1 RTATCI
7 RSEESGRATRL
18 CERSSKTLCSREHE
32 VRSRTRARVGVSG
45 GRRGT
50 SSAEPHGTPSI
61 TLGRSRTEAV
71 VSGVAAAGPLRM
83 LWRGVTKRCPR
94 CGSGHLFSRWFDL
107 APDCPRCGY
116 RFEREEG
123 FFLGAYVINLAISEL
138 AVVAVVVAL
147 IVKEAHGGQVD

>member
-1 RTATCI
+1 
-7 RSEESGRATRL
+7 
-18 CERSSKTLCSREHE
+18 
-32 VRSRTRARVGVSG
+32 
-45 GRRGT
+45 
-50 SSAEPHGTPSI
+50 
-61 TLGRSRTEAV
+61 V

-83 LWRGVTKRCPR
+83 LWRGITKRCPR
-94 CGSGHLFSRWFDL
+94 CGSRHLFSRWFDL

-147 IVKEAHGGQVD
+147 IVKEANGGQVDLVPWISWAIGLQLVLPILAYPFSKTIWAAFDLIMRPLDPAEEAESILLREGRKGPKGK